1 VSIVGTPSS
10 LIASERVPARQAAV
24 FPKDADVVSEFRSG
38 RGRRRRPLP
47 SKRRAPSHNPVSDDY
62 LGPTPPV
69 FPETGGSDAACCVS
83 ALAEERRPNDPV
95 GKTPPFASP
104 SPLHRAGTASSPTV
118 KGVPV
123 DRRADA
129 FLQAVQRSYERWLR
143 CVRESAR
150 SKALAARISTDRRRV
165 SAHLPSSPAVSAIR
179 AARHSTK
186 ASWSALHSVGPS
198 VAPACTSGAFPGNRR
213 VGAPRLTANSGEQ
226 ASRPFRPAA
235 PPTGTSRA
243 IDYPKALETVY
254 GTLPPR
260 TFSHRV
266 AVM

>member
-1 VSIVGTPSS
+1 MRTIV
-10 LIASERVPARQAAV
+10 
-24 FPKDADVVSEFRSG
+24 
-38 RGRRRRPLP
+38 
-47 SKRRAPSHNPVSDDY
+47 
-62 LGPTPPV
+62 
-69 FPETGGSDAACCVS
+69 
-83 ALAEERRPNDPV
+83 LAEERRPV
-95 GKTPPFASP
+95 GPHERDTALRSP
-104 SPLHRAGTASSPTV
+104 SPLHRAGPPPSPINR
-118 KGVPV
+118 GLPV

-129 FLQAVQRSYERWLR
+129 ILQAVQRSYERWLR
-143 CVRESAR
+143 RVRESAR

-165 SAHLPSSPAVSAIR
+165 SAHLPSSIAVSAIR

-198 VAPACTSGAFPGNRR
+198 VAPACTSGAFPANRR
-213 VGAPRLTANSGEQ
+213 VGAPRLTANSGEE

-243 IDYPKALETVY
+243 IDCPKALETVY